1 MKKFILLGLVV
12 IGLLGQSCQKNANFK
27 PSSMEG
33 SWKVTETESGIVKA
47 THEWGCTDTLL
58 QWCTNGACSTYTYKI
73 NGDSL
78 KFFGDY
84 FIRTYNKKDTM
95 SFRRSNGR
103 IFGLKRT

>member
-1 MKKFILLGLVV
+1 MKKFILLSLVFAGLFA
-12 IGLLGQSCQKNANFK
+12 QSCQSEKLK

-73 NGDSL
+73 SGDSL
-78 KFFGDY
+78 KLNGDY
-84 FIRTYNKKDTM
+84 FVRTYNKDTM
-95 SFRRSNGR
+95 SFKRSNGR